1 MDSTL
6 NRRRSRS
13 AIQKSA
19 TDYRVPT
26 SSYTDAYA
34 TNLPVRRVQ
43 ALVVG
48 CGVAGSAA
56 ALRLASEGVRV
67 TMLGA
72 AFDPANCN
80 SYWAQGGIIY
90 KSTDDSPELLSSDIH
105 RAGAGVC
112 HDPAVRKVATEGP
125 RCVEELLLDVSKVPF
140 ERDSNG
146 NLALTLEASHNRAR
160 ILFKADHTGK
170 AITTS
175 MQAAVM
181 AHPNIELLTGRVVFD
196 LALNDAGD
204 CVGAV
209 LINASTNAM
218 EVLHADMTLLGTGG
232 LGDIYRN
239 TSNPEG
245 ARGEGVAVAA
255 RAGARLKNMQ
265 YVQFHPTTLYI
276 PGERRFLLTEALRG
290 EGAKLRTKA
299 GRFFATDYHPSGELA
314 PRDVVARM
322 ILSEMDKTGDDC
334 MYLDIS
340 HLDSDWLQTRF
351 PTIYAHCLAR
361 GIDLTKEPMPV
372 VPAAHYHCG
381 GIKVDLSGRTSVPRL
396 YAAGEVSCTGMHGAN
411 RLASTSL
418 LEALV
423 WGCAVASDYLNSDKT
438 TTTAESVR
446 IPALSLSATASA
458 STTDV
463 QSVLSELQ
471 AIMWD
476 HVGATRTTDGM
487 RAGVKKLLALEA
499 SVDRLCADVR
509 LDATLVGVRNALKT
523 GKYIAEAALAAP
535 ISVGTH
541 HIVSDDPVSDSNSD
555 DSEGDE
561 AS

>member
-1 MDSTL
+1 
-6 NRRRSRS
+6 
-13 AIQKSA
+13 AA
-19 TDYRVPT
+19 GV
-26 SSYTDAYA
+26 
-34 TNLPVRRVQ
+34 PVRRVQ

-56 ALRLASEGVRV
+56 ALRLASQGVRV
-67 TMLGA
+67 TVLGA
-72 AFDPANCN
+72 ARDAANCN

-90 KSTDDSPELLSSDIH
+90 KSTDDSPELLSADIH

-125 RCVEELLLDVSKVPF
+125 ACVEDLLLRVSQVPF
-140 ERDSNG
+140 ERDVDG

-175 MQAAVM
+175 MQAALRSH
-181 AHPNIELLTGRVVFD
+181 ANIELLTGRVVFD
-196 LALNDAGD
+196 LALTADGACAG
-204 CVGAV
+204 ALV
-209 LINASTNAM
+209 LDTVSGDV
-218 EVLHADMTLLGTGG
+218 ELFHADMTLLGTGG

-255 RAGARLKNMQ
+255 RAGATLKNMQ
-265 YVQFHPTTLYI
+265 YVQFHPTTLYL

-290 EGAKLRTKA
+290 EGARLRTKS
-299 GRFFATDYHPSGELA
+299 GRFFAHEYHPSGELA

-340 HLDSDWLQTRF
+340 HMDAAWLRGRF
-351 PTIYAHCLAR
+351 PTIYEHCLAR
-361 GIDLTKEPMPV
+361 GIDMTKEPMPV

-381 GIKVDLSGRTSVPRL
+381 GVKVDLSGRTSVPRL

-423 WGCAVASDYLNSDKT
+423 WGCAVASDFLAAAPVDIAS
-438 TTTAESVR
+438 ERVLV
-446 IPALSLSATASA
+446 PVLPTASA
-458 STTDV
+458 PAKATDV
-463 QSVLSELQ
+463 AAVLAELQ
-471 AIMWD
+471 TVMWD
-476 HVGATRTTDGM
+476 HVGATRTTEGM
-487 RAGVKKLLALEA
+487 RAGVKRLAALEA
-499 SVDRLCADVR
+499 TMDRLCAEHRVDV
-509 LDATLVGVRNALKT
+509 AAVGVRNAVKT

-541 HIVSDDPVSDSNSD
+541 HIVSDDPVSDSNS
-555 DSEGDE
+555 
-561 AS
+561 